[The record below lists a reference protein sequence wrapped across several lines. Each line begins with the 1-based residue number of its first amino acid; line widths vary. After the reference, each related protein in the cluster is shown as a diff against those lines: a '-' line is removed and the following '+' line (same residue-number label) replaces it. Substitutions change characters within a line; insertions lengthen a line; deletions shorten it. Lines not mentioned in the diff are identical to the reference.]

1 MFHVAILTVRGLGL
15 RGWAVLE
22 LLETDG
28 DEKDCFD
35 MCGVVL
41 VFCFEEFC
49 GAIVLA
55 WSDQL
60 IAIDVIWLCNPAWTC
75 WL

>member
-1 MFHVAILTVRGLGL
+1 MFHVAILTVRELGF

-28 DEKDCFD
+28 ELLETDGELLETDGGEEDCFG

-41 VFCFEEFC
+41 VFCFEESC
-49 GAIVLA
+49 GTIV
-55 WSDQL
+55 
-60 IAIDVIWLCNPAWTC
+60 
-75 WL
+75 